1 MKVNVYKQFRSSP
14 YNHTFHSNAAH
25 GGSHLL
31 SFLLLLLL
39 FFLTFLDHFFSWTKG
54 IKLTCLRLSK
64 RWLKG
69 HTKKAKK
76 ILSRI
81 TKRKKSCVDYH
92 LLSLQF
98 HWNLETCSK
107 KSIPDYHLAYS
118 HPFAVIMYS
127 YLILTK
133 ITC

>member
-1 MKVNVYKQFRSSP
+1 MFIN
-14 YNHTFHSNAAH
+14 NLEAAPIITLFIQTRLMEAVIF
-25 GGSHLL
+25 SLFC
-31 SFLLLLLL
+31 SFFFF

>member
-1 MKVNVYKQFRSSP
+1 MFIN
-14 YNHTFHSNAAH
+14 NLEAAPIITLFIQTRLMEAVIF
-25 GGSHLL
+25 SLFC
-31 SFLLLLLL
+31 SFFFF

-133 ITC
+133 LTC